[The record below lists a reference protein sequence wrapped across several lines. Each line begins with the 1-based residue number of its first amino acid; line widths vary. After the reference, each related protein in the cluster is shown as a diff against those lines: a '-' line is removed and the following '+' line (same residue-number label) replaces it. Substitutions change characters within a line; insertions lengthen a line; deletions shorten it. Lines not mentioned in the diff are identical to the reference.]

1 MTSGLTLL
9 VLIGALIGFGL
20 ARVRGK
26 LGMRTTWGTWISVIA
41 AAVIIGLVLWVYSLK
56 R

>member
-1 MTSGLTLL
+1 MASGLILL
-9 VLIGALIGFGL
+9 VLIGALVGFGW

-26 LGMRTTWGTWISVIA
+26 LGMRTTWGTWLSVIA
-41 AAVIIGLVLWVYSLK
+41 AVVILGLALWAYSAK